1 MLSKVFTGAIIGLE
15 AELIEVET
23 DIGKGRPVFFMV
35 GLAAKEVEESKDRI
49 KAALL
54 NADLELPKHR
64 ITVNLAPAN
73 IRKQG
78 SSYDLPIALG
88 ILIANEQLSADISQA
103 IIAGEL
109 SLGGKL
115 RPIRGAL
122 SLAIMAKKRGFTQ
135 LFLPAKNAREA
146 SLIKGIDIYP
156 VQDLSQLIGHLQK
169 NEPIEPCQSINIQG
183 DQFRYDLDLSDIK
196 GHSTAKRALEIAA
209 AGGHNILFS
218 GPPGSGKTMLA
229 RAMPSILPPLA
240 ESEIIEVTQVYSI
253 SGLLNGDTPYISQRP
268 FRKPHHTSSSAALVG
283 GGKVPSPGEISLAH
297 RGVLFLDE
305 FPEYSR
311 SSLEALR
318 QPLEDGKITVSRVSG
333 TLEFPAQFILVAAM
347 NPCPCGYATDSDKEC
362 LCNPYQI
369 ITYQKK
375 ISGPLLD
382 RIDIHLE
389 VPRLNF
395 EKLNKIS
402 DIETSQTVRERVR
415 HIHQMQQRRYI
426 NSTTLTNSEMTNS
439 EISQYCQLD
448 DKGTKIVRQ
457 AVNKLNLSPR
467 SYHRLFKISRTIA
480 DLDNQKDIQPH
491 HLTECLQY
499 RFRIE

>member
-1 MLSKVFTGAIIGLE
+1 MLAKVFTGAIIGLE

-54 NADLELPKHR
+54 NTDFELPKHR

-88 ILIANEQLSADISQA
+88 ILMADGQLEADVSRA
-103 IIAGEL
+103 VVAGEL
-109 SLGGKL
+109 SLSGQL

-122 SLAIMAKKRGFTQ
+122 SLAIMAKSKGYQ
-135 LFLPAKNAREA
+135 ELFLPAKNAGEA
-146 SLIKGIDIYP
+146 SLIKGIDIYA
-156 VQDLSQLIGHLQK
+156 VCSLNQLINHLRKK
-169 NEPIEPCQSINIQG
+169 NPMSPCQSTAIQSDPG
-183 DQFRYDLDLSDIK
+183 QYELDLADIK

-229 RAMPSILPPLA
+229 RTMPSILPPLTTA
-240 ESEIIEVTQVYSI
+240 EIIEVTQIYSI
-253 SGLLNGDTPYISQRP
+253 TGLLSADVPYISQRP

-283 GGKVPSPGEISLAH
+283 GGNIPSPGEISLAH

-311 SSLEALR
+311 YALESLR

-347 NPCPCGYATDSDKEC
+347 NPCPCGYATDTDKEC

-369 ITYQKK
+369 INYQKK

-395 EKLNKIS
+395 EKLN
-402 DIETSQTVRERVR
+402 TVGEVESSRAVRRRVEQIRLLQERR
-415 HIHQMQQRRYI
+415 FAD
-426 NSTTLTNSEMTNS
+426 SPTLTNSEMSTG
-439 EISQYCQLD
+439 EIARFCTLD
-448 DKGTKIVRQ
+448 DQGTAIIRH

-467 SYHRLFKISRTIA
+467 SYHRLLKISRTIA
-480 DLDNQKDIQPH
+480 DLDKQKDIQSH

-499 RFRIE
+499 RLRVE